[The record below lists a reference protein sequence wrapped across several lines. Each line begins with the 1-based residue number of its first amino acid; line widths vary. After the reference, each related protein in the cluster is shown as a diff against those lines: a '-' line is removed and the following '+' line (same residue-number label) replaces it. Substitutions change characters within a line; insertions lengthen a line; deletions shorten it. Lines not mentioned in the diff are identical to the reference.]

1 MEGIDR
7 TRSALVV
14 MDVQVGIVER
24 YDHDGALVQRLAAA
38 IAAARQAG
46 LPVVYVVVGFR
57 AGHPDISPANQSF
70 SAIRGSAAYTPDDPG
85 AAIHPA
91 VAPQPGDVV
100 VTKRRVSAF
109 AGSDLDLVL
118 RSMQRD
124 TVVLAGISTSG
135 VVLSTVREAADRD
148 LRLVVLAD
156 GCADGDEEV
165 HRVLLGKI
173 FPRQATV
180 TTIGDWAAALGRS

>member
-1 MEGIDR
+1 MDANE
-7 TRSALVV
+7 RSALVV

-24 YDHDGALVQRLAAA
+24 YDHDGALVQRLATA
-38 IAAARQAG
+38 IAAAREAG

-70 SAIRGSAAYTPDDPG
+70 SAIRGTAAYTPGDPG

-118 RSMQRD
+118 RSLQRD

-165 HRVLLGKI
+165 HRVLLGKV

-180 TTIGDWAAALGRS
+180 TTIGEWTAALGRS